1 MSDRERGQPEAGWEL
16 FPHGADIG
24 LRGFGPTR
32 DAAFEQAALA
42 LTGAVTDV
50 ATVEPKEEVTV
61 TCEAPDDEMLLVE
74 WLNALIFEMATRKML
89 FARFA
94 VAIDGTGLR
103 GQAWGEPVE
112 IARHQPATEVKG
124 ATYTALKV
132 ARLPNGGW
140 LAECVVDV

>member
-1 MSDRERGQPEAGWEL
+1 MKAGWEL

-74 WLNALIFEMATRKML
+74 WLNALVFEMATRKML

-103 GQAWGEPVE
+103 GRAWGEPVE